1 MLVLDL
7 KTVPDPAA
15 GKRLLALERFGDAEA
30 LLAMR
35 TLRVAGQ
42 GHAAVPPHLCRVV
55 AATLVQIDLDHCA
68 VQCFEACAD
77 EAAALVALDAAIA
90 AAAQPVHVWD
100 ASHGARSLLVAR
112 ALALGLALPQ
122 LLADTG
128 PRCLLQQHA
137 LTPVPLAEMAAVH
150 GLPHRLGLPGDEV
163 EACTVGGISRLS
175 AGSAAD
181 ALMAALLHLA
191 LAVAAGRLS
200 PAAAAATRAAIQ
212 RWLATQTA
220 SHWLAFRA
228 QWSPA

>member
-55 AATLVQIDLDHCA
+55 AATLVQIDAEHCA
-68 VQCFEACAD
+68 VQSFEACSD
-77 EAAALVALDAAIA
+77 EAAALLALDAAIA
-90 AAAQPVHVWD
+90 AAARPVHVWD
-100 ASHGARSLLVAR
+100 GSQGARSLLAAR
-112 ALALGLALPQ
+112 ALAWRLALPQ
-122 LLADTG
+122 LLAADG
-128 PRCLLQQHA
+128 PRCLMQKHA
-137 LTPVPLAEMAAVH
+137 LPPLPLAEMAAVH
-150 GLPHRLGLPGDEV
+150 GLPHRLGLLGDEV
-163 EACTVGGISRLS
+163 ESCTVGGISRLR
-175 AGSAAD
+175 AGSEAD

-191 LAVAAGRLS
+191 LQVAAGRMT
-200 PAAAAATRAAIQ
+200 AAAAATTHAAVR
-212 RWLATQTA
+212 RWLAAQTA
-220 SHWLAFRA
+220 AHWLAFRE